1 MTLTRRDLIKMGA
14 LVSGAVALPLERT
27 VTAQTINS
35 GRIAASALPLPFSVP
50 FAVPPVLAPLH
61 SDATTDYFRIVMT
74 PFPAEVIPGHPTVLW
89 GYNNTVP
96 GPTLVLRRGRRAGG
110 PDPQPP
116 PPGAPH

>member
-35 GRIAASALPLPFSVP
+35 GRIAASALPLPFKVP
-50 FAVPPVLAPLH
+50 FAVPPILPPLH

-74 PFPAEVIPGHPTVLW
+74 PFPAEVLPGYPTTLW
-89 GYNNTVP
+89 GYNNSVP
-96 GPTLVLRRGRRAGG
+96 GPTLLVRRGRQAVVR
-110 PDPQPP
+110 QVNL
-116 PPGAPH
+116 